1 MEILDKIEEG
11 NRRFI
16 RGERTGLCNPVDVGM
31 AAMGSLENA
40 VDHLKVPL
48 ILVLGH
54 ENCGAVKA
62 VL

>member
-1 MEILDKIEEG
+1 
-11 NRRFI
+11 
-16 RGERTGLCNPVDVGM
+16 M